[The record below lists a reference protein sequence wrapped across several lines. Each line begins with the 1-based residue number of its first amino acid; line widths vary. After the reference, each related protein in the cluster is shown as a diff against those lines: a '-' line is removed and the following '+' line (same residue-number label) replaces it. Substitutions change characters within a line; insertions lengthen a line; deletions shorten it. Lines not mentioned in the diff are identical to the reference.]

1 MMGWLAALIPS
12 AAAIATSKPWE
23 ATPTQDQAPQVAR
36 PDNTGIIIVGV
47 VGLALIIFL
56 VVILSKKR

>member
-1 MMGWLAALIPS
+1 MIPWLAALIPS
-12 AAAIATSKPWE
+12 AAQIAVTQPWQ
-23 ATPTQDQAPQVAR
+23 ARPTDDVAPQANR

-56 VVILSKKR
+56 VVILSKKS